1 MAGFTHCYP
10 LSNQAHWV
18 VGHHAQRW
26 VLRVQ
31 QQARV
36 RFMVLALQT
45 GGGLTRSRRETE
57 VEGSLSVWDGRAAGC
72 HRRVVPRKSLG
83 RSLDP

>member
-57 VEGSLSVWDGRAAGC
+57 VEG
-72 HRRVVPRKSLG
+72 
-83 RSLDP
+83 RSLCGMGGQRDATGG